1 MNSGI
6 PTQKSIS
13 NILFDG
19 EACKKWL
26 VNNDIIWKIRICGE
40 CHKEI
45 MLSDDLTRYRHW
57 CNDGKKKDM
66 RIFKNTFFSRV
77 KIPCNEL
84 MNVIY
89 FWLQGAGY
97 TFIKNVTGHSSQF
110 VTNIINNLNELVA
123 MNVNEEKL
131 KIGGPGII
139 VEIDESKLS
148 KRKYNRGHH
157 VDGVWV
163 VGGVERTAERKL
175 FVVEVENRNAETLK
189 EIIEEYVIHG
199 SIIYTDCWRG
209 YNFLN
214 NNENFTHQTVN
225 HSVAF
230 IDPITNVHTNTIEGT
245 WSGLKNKIPKR
256 NRTKTEVGNHI
267 LSFIWRRQNEG
278 NLWNRLLD
286 ALRDYYCE

>member
-6 PTQKSIS
+6 LTQKSIS

-89 FWLQGAGY
+89 FWLQCAGY
-97 TFIKNVTGHSSQF
+97 TFIKNVTGHFSQF

-157 VDGVWV
+157 VEGVWV

-175 FVVEVENRNAETLK
+175 FVVEVENRNAETLN
-189 EIIEEYVIHG
+189 EIIEEYVIHE
-199 SIIYTDCWRG
+199 SIVYTDC
-209 YNFLN
+209 
-214 NNENFTHQTVN
+214 
-225 HSVAF
+225 
-230 IDPITNVHTNTIEGT
+230 
-245 WSGLKNKIPKR
+245 
-256 NRTKTEVGNHI
+256 
-267 LSFIWRRQNEG
+267 
-278 NLWNRLLD
+278 
-286 ALRDYYCE
+286 